1 MNQWVEKKK
10 QRKIIKNQSNSKIFF
25 VLIKPNRLSFL
36 KVVNKYFDSEW
47 SFCQFKLPDK
57 NSKVTFLT
65 NQDSDNDKLIAA
77 ISPKGQYYIISFE
90 NPSQPKVV
98 GTKSFT
104 SKIADN
110 TTSMIGFFPYK

>member
-1 MNQWVEKKK
+1 
-10 QRKIIKNQSNSKIFF
+10 
-25 VLIKPNRLSFL
+25 L

-57 NSKVTFLT
+57 NSRVAFL
-65 NQDSDNDKLIAA
+65 NHQGDGKLIAA
-77 ISPKGQYYIISFE
+77 ISPKGQYYVISYE
-90 NPSQPKVV
+90 NPSQPKVI

-110 TTSMIGFFPYK
+110 TTSMIGFPYAF